1 MSKSAGFGLVNN
13 KWKAMKCNEITIND
27 PGHFSHLVSDASLQL
42 QIASSYKLFIKLTPP
57 I

>member
-1 MSKSAGFGLVNN
+1 
-13 KWKAMKCNEITIND
+13 MKCNEITIND